1 MRAPVD
7 VTGYAAPVR
16 AVMRTARLLALSL
29 VALAAQPAAA
39 EDPAA
44 ARQNM
49 VREIESQA
57 RSVRPLLG
65 ERAGIDAKVL
75 KAMERVRRHLF
86 VPPAQRRHAYENRPL
101 PIGFGQTISQPYIV
115 ALMTDLLG
123 LEPGQKVLE
132 IGTGSGYQAAVLAV
146 LGAEVYSIEIISEL
160 GAIAAERFDRLGH
173 RVTTKLADGYF
184 GWPDQAPFDA
194 IIVTAAASH
203 VPPPL
208 VQQLKPGGKMV
219 IPVGGRFLTQY
230 LMLIDKLDAQQVRLW
245 QLLPVRFVP
254 LTGGH

>member
-160 GAIAAERFDRLGH
+160 GAIAAERFDRLGPPG
-173 RVTTKLADGYF
+173 D
-184 GWPDQAPFDA
+184 DQAGGRLFRLAGPGP
-194 IIVTAAASH
+194 VRRHHRHRGSQPRAAAAGPAAQAGGQDGDPGRRPLPHSISH
-203 VPPPL
+203 ADR
-208 VQQLKPGGKMV
+208 Q
-219 IPVGGRFLTQY
+219 
-230 LMLIDKLDAQQVRLW
+230 A
-245 QLLPVRFVP
+245 
-254 LTGGH
+254 